1 MICNMIFIFSY
12 TIIYQIAMRITR
24 LIKTVITLRVFNAT
38 WKNFCIVDIVLS
50 LSTRVFLS
58 IFVPL
63 KVFIVFQNAL
73 LFFTLFS
80 INLFW
85 YFFLSNTTY
94 TKIILFSS
102 SFFLSFLYY
111 LYKFFFASCI
121 ITTFSMLVVKYLVF
135 N

>member
-12 TIIYQIAMRITR
+12 TVIYQIAMRITR

-50 LSTRVFLS
+50 LSARVFLS

-80 INLFW
+80 INLFQ
-85 YFFLSNTTY
+85 YFFLSYTTY